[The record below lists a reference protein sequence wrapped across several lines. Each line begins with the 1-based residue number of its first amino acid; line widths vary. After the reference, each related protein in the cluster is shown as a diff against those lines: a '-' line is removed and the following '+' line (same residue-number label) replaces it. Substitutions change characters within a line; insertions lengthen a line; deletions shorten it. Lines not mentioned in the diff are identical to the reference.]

1 MAHIGS
7 YVPAE
12 AAVVG
17 LVDRIFTRI
26 SAQESCV
33 WLGLCGKRGSDAWCR
48 VSVPQSTF
56 TIDARQIAQML
67 KQSSSRS
74 LLLIDEFVRTPDG
87 AAVLVQRWLTQHT
100 RAREPQLAVRFG
112 AHACR
117 FVACCCAETCGHPDG
132 MALLAATINHLTRR
146 EATEPD
152 KSGVARGGCPRTIVC
167 THFREMLLRGF
178 VNMIPRTAHV
188 QVYQME
194 LMGERVC
201 YIYALQKHRT
211 GPKRMVVCPQPLHE
225 AQIAEDFQ
233 SIVPLFRVAP
243 GVCAVCATKAK
254 IPIELFARAMQVG
267 VHTVLPSCRHF
278 VACVCLCV
286 AACVCVA
293 ARVAACSAN
302 RHCHDAPRSSLHS
315 RNSGVSLLVTQAP
328 KRQLQT
334 EPVKLPSTSW
344 PLQTGMHATPAQ

>member
-7 YVPAE
+7 YGPAE

-100 RAREPQLAVRFG
+100 RARGPQLAVRFG

-178 VNMIPRTAHV
+178 VNMIPRTANV

-194 LMGERVC
+194 LMAEKVRRLWQRRKSSSPILWHVHSPFVWRR
-201 YIYALQKHRT
+201 LRNTWRT
-211 GPKRMVVCPQPLHE
+211 LCRCSVWHLGFVHKATAWSVPPRRRFPQHSSQEQCRWVMVAHP
-225 AQIAEDFQ
+225 
-233 SIVPLFRVAP
+233 
-243 GVCAVCATKAK
+243 
-254 IPIELFARAMQVG
+254 
-267 VHTVLPSCRHF
+267 
-278 VACVCLCV
+278 AC
-286 AACVCVA
+286 
-293 ARVAACSAN
+293 
-302 RHCHDAPRSSLHS
+302 
-315 RNSGVSLLVTQAP
+315 
-328 KRQLQT
+328 
-334 EPVKLPSTSW
+334 
-344 PLQTGMHATPAQ
+344 